1 VLHAD
6 PARAATVRAR
16 RNLFLASLA
25 DPAHAQAGAAVRF
38 AAGATIREAVK
49 GALPGDPCADLHASV
64 LSRLLGAIA
73 VTADTSDASV
83 TTSISEN
90 ILQGFVEGVNRV

>member
-1 VLHAD
+1 
-6 PARAATVRAR
+6 
-16 RNLFLASLA
+16 
-25 DPAHAQAGAAVRF
+25 
-38 AAGATIREAVK
+38 
-49 GALPGDPCADLHASV
+49 V